1 VWHLGGEI
9 LENGGSR
16 DHVGASRFGGRDVV
30 EEVGV
35 EEEGGIGE
43 GGVNGLTSGAVHRR
57 WGLRREAPRR
67 REAFEEEGAVAG
79 GVGASS
85 VERDVLA
92 LVPGGVGRV
101 TDSS

>member
-1 VWHLGGEI
+1 
-9 LENGGSR
+9 
-16 DHVGASRFGGRDVV
+16 
-30 EEVGV
+30 
-35 EEEGGIGE
+35 
-43 GGVNGLTSGAVHRR
+43 
-57 WGLRREAPRR
+57 
-67 REAFEEEGAVAG
+67 VAG